1 MNSRD
6 VPARTSLPVRFLAY
20 FAVAFLV
27 LVGLAAWLIANRVQ
41 GGAIDQALSE
51 LETQARLATQSLPA
65 DDLDAW
71 VEQMFLVSGL
81 RYTVIAADGV
91 VVADSHSDAAD
102 AENHAD
108 RPEVVAANAG
118 EVGVDAR
125 KSETTGV
132 DQHYLALPPED
143 GLIVRVS
150 ISDND
155 LIARVSPPSEAIW
168 LVAGLSGVIGLLVI
182 WALGSRLSTSI
193 TKLTDETLAM
203 AAGGEGL
210 PSRSSIG
217 ELDRLGGA
225 IGQLAGSQRSRVT
238 EAQAASETLE
248 RVLAALPQGTI
259 LFSEADEVLYAN
271 PSAYDLLGSVPN
283 TLAALAPFP
292 FQGAVHEGR
301 EARQPV
307 ERLAEH
313 GKPPRR
319 LRAMAT
325 PFTAD
330 DRILL
335 VIVDV
340 TERDRVASVRRDFVA
355 NASHELKTPVSAI
368 IASSEA
374 LQIAVERGD
383 GSAAG
388 FARQIELSARQ
399 LNRLVGDLLDLSRLE
414 RDQPE
419 LDPLSLDLLV
429 REELERLRP
438 VAEEKGITLGFD
450 LDAVQISGSR
460 RDVAIAVRNLLD
472 NAIRYTGTD
481 GLVSANLHNVEG
493 RAVLQIADTGEG
505 IPTRDLSRVFERFYR
520 VDNARARAT
529 GGTGLGLAIVKH
541 VVESH
546 GGDVDVESEL
556 GRGAVFTVRLPILN
570 GEPTGPG

>member
-1 MNSRD
+1 MSSRN
-6 VPARTSLPVRFLAY
+6 VPGRTSLPVRFLAY

-27 LVGLAAWLIANRVQ
+27 LVGLAAWLVADRVQ
-41 GGAIDQALSE
+41 GEAIEQALSE
-51 LETQARLATQSLPA
+51 LETEARLASQSLPA
-65 DDLDAW
+65 EDFDAW

-81 RYTVIAADGV
+81 RYTVIATDGEV
-91 VVADSHSDAAD
+91 IADSHSEAAEM
-102 AENHAD
+102 ENHGD
-108 RPEVVAANAG
+108 RPEIVAANAG
-118 EVGVDAR
+118 EVGTDAR
-125 KSETTGV
+125 ESETTGF

-150 ISDND
+150 ISDRD
-155 LIARVSPPSEAIW
+155 LIASVSPLTNAIW
-168 LVAGLSGVIGLLVI
+168 LIAGVSGLIGLLII
-182 WALGSRLSTSI
+182 WALGSRLSASI
-193 TKLTDETLAM
+193 NKLTDETLAM
-203 AAGGEGL
+203 AAGGEAF

-225 IGQLAGSQRSRVT
+225 IGQLEGSQKARVVD
-238 EAQAASETLE
+238 AQEASETLE
-248 RVLAALPQGTI
+248 RVLGALPQGTI

-271 PSAYDLLGSVPN
+271 PSAYELLGSVPN
-283 TLAALAPFP
+283 ALAALTPFP
-292 FQGAVHEGR
+292 FQDAVHECR

-307 ERLAEH
+307 ERLVEH
-313 GKPPRR
+313 GKPPRH
-319 LRAMAT
+319 LRGVAT

-335 VIVDV
+335 VVMDV

-355 NASHELKTPVSAI
+355 NASHELKTPVSSI

-383 GSAAG
+383 ESAAG

-399 LNRLVGDLLDLSRLE
+399 LDRLVGDLLDLSRLE

-438 VAEEKGITLGFD
+438 VAEEKGITIGFE
-450 LDAVQISGSR
+450 LDPVQISGSR

-472 NAIRYTGTD
+472 NAIRYTGPD
-481 GLVSANLHNVEG
+481 GLVSANLHSVDG

-556 GRGAVFTVRLPILN
+556 GRGAMFTVRLPVLN
-570 GEPTGPG
+570 GEPSGPG